1 MEIIRGDNKTFKFQR
16 KDQNGNVILTKPDE
30 VYFTV
35 KKCCAMEAAL
45 IQKTL
50 KSETISFD
58 AVSGWYSFELLP
70 KDTDNLTYGEYGFD
84 IEIIVGN
91 KKKTILVDTLVVK
104 EEVTHACN
112 EI

>member
-16 KDQNGNVILTKPDE
+16 KDQNGNVILTQPDE

-35 KKCCAMEAAL
+35 KKCCSMEAAL

-50 KSETISFD
+50 KAGTITFD
-58 AVSGWYSFELLP
+58 KATGWYSFEIVP
-70 KDTDNLTYGEYGFD
+70 EDTDNLTYGEYGFD

-91 KKKTILVDTLVVK
+91 KKKTIIVGKFIVK
-104 EEVTHACN
+104 EEFTHACN